1 MKIDKTWKGKELT
14 DFLALLFG
22 GALFLSP
29 FVIGYFPNLMAS
41 WNAWL
46 SGIVVLALATAAKQ
60 SPSDWPEWMT
70 AAAGIWV
77 ILSPWVIGFSSQT
90 DAKITHI
97 LTGFS
102 IAVIAAMRL
111 WNMHHQSPPKVTA

>member
-1 MKIDKTWKGKELT
+1 MEKTWKHKELT
-14 DFLALLFG
+14 ATITLLLG

-29 FVIGYFPNLMAS
+29 FVTGYFPNLTAS

-46 SGIVVLALATAAKQ
+46 SGIAILALATAAKQ
-60 SPSDWPEWMT
+60 SLSDWPEWMM

-77 ILSPWVIGFSSQT
+77 ILSPWVIGFSSQV

-97 LTGFS
+97 LTGIG

-111 WNMHHQSPPKVTA
+111 WILHRQSSPKVTA